1 MSEEQ
6 PTNNDENQTPQPLM
20 VEEPT
25 LSEEQAGEAEILS
38 EITVEE
44 EDLQTKLNELE
55 KKANEYLE
63 GWQRARAEFANYKK
77 RIEREQA
84 QTYQLASSA
93 VLKKFLEVVDD
104 LERAMKNCPTEI
116 ASTEWAQGIELIYRK
131 LLSLLEAEGVTK
143 IEAEGQPF
151 DPNLHEAIS
160 HEEVEGYQE
169 GQIIEVVKQGY
180 RVGER
185 VLRPALVRVAR

>member
-25 LSEEQAGEAEILS
+25 LSEERAGEAEILS

>member
-6 PTNNDENQTPQPLM
+6 PTDNEKNQPPQPLT
-20 VEEPT
+20 VEEST
-25 LSEEQAGEAEILS
+25 LSEEQPGEAEIRAE
-38 EITVEE
+38 EIVEE

-104 LERAMKNCPTEI
+104 LERAMKNCPPDI

-131 LLSLLEAEGVTK
+131 VLSLLEAEGVTR

-169 GQIIEVVKQGY
+169 GQIIEIVKQGY
-180 RVGER
+180 RVGDR
-185 VLRPALVRVAR
+185 VLRPAMVRVAR